1 MFSEKGTITKI
12 NYRDCFKQYKKFIV
26 KNIEAP
32 RMKALMARLN
42 AKIFQVYPPDDQAAP
57 SSTVGQEEGEDDDD
71 FARAFQEEITLGT
84 YHSLLS
90 PLSQNI

>member
-1 MFSEKGTITKI
+1 MSVYERGKKDLAKG
-12 NYRDCFKQYKKFIV
+12 KKSGQRGENV
-26 KNIEAP
+26 TEAP
-32 RMKALMARLN
+32 RMKVLMARLN

-71 FARAFQEEITLGT
+71 FARAFQEEITLGM